1 MKKII
6 KGIKIS
12 HCKYS
17 LNAEGSNE
25 EYETKKNMK
34 HRKQKDNLTL
44 SVKTLNVNGLNNP
57 IKRQRLSGRF
67 KKTRSN
73 YMLSTSDIV

>member
-25 EYETKKNMK
+25 EYETKKK
-34 HRKQKDNLTL
+34 HETEN
-44 SVKTLNVNGLNNP
+44 
-57 IKRQRLSGRF
+57 
-67 KKTRSN
+67 KK
-73 YMLSTSDIV
+73 II